1 MGGATYPLA
10 TGEVKRRRHSIED
23 GCYSTV
29 GLKPSAGAIRSETTM
44 KLLRLCSILA
54 AAPLAAQ
61 SSGAPVEAGA
71 TITPRDVMRRVAII
85 ADDSMMG
92 RDTPSRG
99 LELTAEYVASEF
111 RRAGL
116 RPAGDSGG
124 YIQRFG
130 LSRWVVDTA
139 GSAVTFTARS
149 SRAIARLGIDA
160 RYIDGPIPEGPI
172 RGDVVLLSGTSGAGD
187 VTNRIVLLVA
197 DFSGPVRATL
207 TQQVLE
213 LAATG
218 AKAVIV
224 LSNRDS
230 AAFAEAL
237 RVTTP
242 RFTRDS
248 ARSTEKGAPILA
260 VHDRA
265 VTGVLTAAGID
276 PARLR
281 ASARPARRLVRG
293 LSVEIRL
300 VKKVLAHVRAPN
312 VVGVLQ
318 GTDPALDHEYLAYS
332 AHIDHI
338 GITPGQPDS
347 INNGADDN
355 ASGVAGLLELAKA
368 FTVPG
373 ARPRRSLLFLAPSA
387 EERGLLGSAHFTE
400 HPTVPIGSIVADI
413 NMDLIGRNWP
423 DSVIAVGV
431 EQSDLGETLS
441 AAVRA
446 HPELRMTPIAD
457 RWPEER
463 IFYRSD
469 HYNFARRGVPVLFFT
484 SGTHPDYHR
493 PTDQLDRINGEKESR
508 LLRLLFYVGA
518 DIANRDSRP
527 QWHPESYRQIVDR
540 W

>member
-1 MGGATYPLA
+1 
-10 TGEVKRRRHSIED
+10 
-23 GCYSTV
+23 
-29 GLKPSAGAIRSETTM
+29 M

-61 SSGAPVEAGA
+61 SNGAPVEAVA
-71 TITPRDVMRRVAII
+71 TITPRDIMRRVSII

-116 RPAGDSGG
+116 RPEGDSGG

-130 LSRWVVDTA
+130 LSRWVMDTA
-139 GSAVTFTARS
+139 GSAVTFTARGS
-149 SRAIARLGIDA
+149 HAIARLGIDA

-172 RGDVVLLSGTSGAGD
+172 RGEVVLLSGASAAGD
-187 VTNRIVLLVA
+187 LTDRIILLVA
-197 DFSGPVRATL
+197 DFSGPIRATL
-207 TQQVLE
+207 TQQVLQ

-230 AAFAEAL
+230 AALAEAL
-237 RVTTP
+237 RVAAAP

-248 ARSTEKGAPILA
+248 ARGTDKGAPILA

-265 VTGVLTAAGID
+265 VAGVLAAAGID

-281 ASARPARRLVRG
+281 ASARPERRLVRG
-293 LSVEIRL
+293 LAVEIRL

-312 VVGVLQ
+312 AVGVLP

-355 ASGVAGLLELAKA
+355 ASGVAGLLELVEA
-368 FTVPG
+368 FSVSG

-387 EERGLLGSAHFTE
+387 EEHGLLGSAHFTE

-431 EQSDLGETLS
+431 ERSDRGETLNKV
-441 AAVRA
+441 VRK

-493 PTDQLDRINGEKESR
+493 PTDQPDRINGEKESR

-540 W
+540 R